1 MSTIS
6 DCRIIDLG
14 KKSSDKGT
22 LTYADEKHNLPFDV
36 KRVYYTYDIPAG
48 AERGGHSHI
57 NLYQL
62 VIAAS
67 GSFEIALND
76 GKQTKNVFLNN
87 PAKGLLI
94 VPGIW
99 RELINFS
106 TGSVVL
112 VLASDLYIEDDYIRN
127 YSDFIKS
134 K

>member
-6 DCRIIDLG
+6 DCQIINLG
-14 KKSSDKGT
+14 KKSSEKGS
-22 LTYADEKHNLPFDV
+22 LTFAETNHNIPFEP
-36 KRVYYTYDIPAG
+36 KRVYFTYDIPAG

-57 NLYQL
+57 QQYEI

-67 GSFEIALND
+67 GSFDITLND
-76 GKQTKNVFLNN
+76 GKRSKTVFLND

-106 TGSVVL
+106 TGSIVL
-112 VLASDLYIEDDYIRN
+112 VLASDHFNEADYIRE
-127 YSDFIKS
+127 YTDFIQDK
-134 K
+134 

>member
-1 MSTIS
+1 MSSIS
-6 DCRIIDLG
+6 DCQIIDLG
-14 KKSSDKGT
+14 KNSSDKGT

-57 NLYQL
+57 KLYQL

-67 GSFEIALND
+67 GSFEITLND
-76 GKQTKNVFLNN
+76 GKRTKTVFLNN

-99 RELINFS
+99 RELIHFS

-112 VLASDLYIEDDYIRN
+112 VLASDLYKEEDYIR
-127 YSDFIKS
+127 DFNNFINS